1 MTSIDTRLLVSK
13 FQSGTSKVSFI
24 FVLFISAIF
33 ILTASSSYA
42 GLAATSNSSNSV
54 TLTWTAPGDDDN
66 VGTASQYDIRYSTS
80 VINDGNWGSASQ
92 AINEPDPQNAG
103 VAEFFVVENLNP
115 GTTYYFAIKAA
126 DEVPNWS
133 VISNI
138 ASATTDPEQEAPSD
152 IADLHITN
160 INSTSAS
167 LAWTAPGDDGAVGTA
182 TSYDIRMSTSPITI
196 LNWNTTTE
204 LAGEPN
210 PSIAGSS
217 ETFVVSNLTPEVTY
231 YFALKTSDEIPNW
244 SGISNVVS
252 GTTAAEE
259 NAPAD
264 INDLIALVSTS
275 SSISIS
281 WTAPGDDGSSGTAS
295 EYDIRYS
302 TSPITEIN
310 WNLATQ
316 ATGEN
321 APQAAGSEELF
332 TIEGLAI
339 STTYYIAIKTADE
352 VPNWSGLSNSLS
364 ASTTGDITAPAAIN
378 DLQPTPEG

>member
-13 FQSGTSKVSFI
+13 FQSSTSKVSFI

-66 VGTASQYDIRYSTS
+66 VGTASQYDIRYSTL

-103 VAEFFVVENLNP
+103 VAEFFVVENLSP

-167 LAWTAPGDDGAVGTA
+167 LAWTAPGDDGSVGTA
-182 TSYDIRMSTSPITI
+182 AEYDIRMSTSSDTYEECAKSKFYY
-196 LNWNTTTE
+196 E
-204 LAGEPN
+204 L
-210 PSIAGSS
+210 
-217 ETFVVSNLTPEVTY
+217 PE
-231 YFALKTSDEIPNW
+231 D
-244 SGISNVVS
+244 
-252 GTTAAEE
+252 
-259 NAPAD
+259 
-264 INDLIALVSTS
+264 
-275 SSISIS
+275 
-281 WTAPGDDGSSGTAS
+281 
-295 EYDIRYS
+295 
-302 TSPITEIN
+302 
-310 WNLATQ
+310 
-316 ATGEN
+316 
-321 APQAAGSEELF
+321 
-332 TIEGLAI
+332 
-339 STTYYIAIKTADE
+339 
-352 VPNWSGLSNSLS
+352 
-364 ASTTGDITAPAAIN
+364 
-378 DLQPTPEG
+378 